1 MSGQRSQLR
10 RMAAFSVDMRSAGR
24 PSFCQ
29 VATSASSISI
39 RRGSRVGVT
48 GIGTWWERKGTGT
61 QNGSRG
67 WGTAHSKDRTPLKS
81 KTKISLRR
89 VFPAVC
95 CGACFLSVLIVF
107 SLEG

>member
-29 VATSASSISI
+29 VATSASSLSI